1 MNDLTTTQNSKPV
14 RPISPDMSEALTL
27 RLDSTA
33 TLTDAAELIASDPV
47 LLAEVAAALPA
58 LKAVAELRAGTEGVK
73 AVVGRRFAVYPQPPR
88 TDGEAAAWWAD
99 YFDVL
104 ADVPL
109 ASLEAGMRAYVADPA
124 SEFMPKPGR
133 LKELAFTTAS
143 RSLTRYYRAKKAV
156 ELADEPKAIAGPRVR
171 PEEVTAIL
179 SDFKAKTMPQRAKPT
194 FKATPV
200 ELDAGGLSP
209 RMRELMERRG

>member
-1 MNDLTTTQNSKPV
+1 MNALTTTQNSKPV

-27 RLDSTA
+27 RLDSTE
-33 TLTDAAELIASDPV
+33 TLTDPSELIASDPA
-47 LLAEVAAALPA
+47 LLAEVRSALPA
-58 LKAVAELRAGTEGVK
+58 LKAVADAKAGPEGVK

-133 LKELAFTTAS
+133 LRELAFTTAS
-143 RSLTRYYRAKKAV
+143 RSLTRYYRAKKAI
-156 ELADEPKAIAGPRVR
+156 ELADAPQAIAGPRVR

-179 SDFKAKTMPQRAKPT
+179 SDFQAKTIPQRAKPT

-200 ELDAGGLSP
+200 QVDAGGLSP
-209 RMRELMERRG
+209 QMREALARRA

>member
-1 MNDLTTTQNSKPV
+1 
-14 RPISPDMSEALTL
+14 MSEALTL